1 MARNR
6 ISRKAWRT
14 ASDILL
20 YYPDMKKEYQEIL
33 DAAIAPDKP
42 EHSSGT
48 IEHKEMSDPTANAAI
63 RLASDKRAARLKMEI
78 EAVEY
83 AIADL
88 DSFGREVIKRRFW
101 HNQSKGRRWPLSY
114 DMLFK
119 IPYSERTM
127 HKIVQGVII
136 KIALYIGEL

>member
-83 AIADL
+83 ATDDL
-88 DSFGREVIKRRFW
+88 DPFEYDVIRQRFW
-101 HNQSKGRRWPLSY
+101 HSQSKGRRWPKSY

-119 IPYSERTM
+119 IPISERKM
-127 HKIVQGVII
+127 HTIVQGVII

>member
-1 MARNR
+1 MARTR
-6 ISRKAWRT
+6 ISHKAWRT

-20 YYPDMKKEYQEIL
+20 YYPDMKKEYKEMV

-42 EHSSGT
+42 DGNT
-48 IEHKEMSDPTANAAI
+48 GDVTHKEMPDPTASAAM
-63 RLASDKRAARLKMEI
+63 RLAGNKRAARLRLEI

-83 AIADL
+83 ATDDL
-88 DSFGREVIKRRFW
+88 NPFEYDVIRQRFW
-101 HNQSKGRRWPLSY
+101 YSQSKGRRWPRSY
-114 DMLFK
+114 DALFK